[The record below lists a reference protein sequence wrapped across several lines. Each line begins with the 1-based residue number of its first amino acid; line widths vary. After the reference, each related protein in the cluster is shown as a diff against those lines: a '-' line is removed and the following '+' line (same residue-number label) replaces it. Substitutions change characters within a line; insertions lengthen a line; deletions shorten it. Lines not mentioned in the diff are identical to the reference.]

1 MFRNLKILFS
11 PLSRSQKRLLF
22 SINTDDISVFNKVY
36 TYYLLKVRNNEFDTK
51 ETCRKKLLRN
61 IILGKNLGTE
71 IFSTTYQYGNL
82 LIKYNVLNNVITD
95 IDNRKGYYHFDEKDV
110 KYIKRK
116 EWLNR
121 FLDIK

>member
-11 PLSRSQKRLLF
+11 PLSKSQKKLLF
-22 SINTDDISVFNKVY
+22 SIDVDDISVFNKVY
-36 TYYLLKVRNNEFDTK
+36 TTYLLKVKNNEFDTK

-61 IILGKNLGTE
+61 MILGDDMGTK
-71 IFSTTYQYGNL
+71 IFSTTYEYGNL
-82 LIKYNVLNNVITD
+82 LIKYNMLNNVITD

-110 KYIKRK
+110 MYIKRK